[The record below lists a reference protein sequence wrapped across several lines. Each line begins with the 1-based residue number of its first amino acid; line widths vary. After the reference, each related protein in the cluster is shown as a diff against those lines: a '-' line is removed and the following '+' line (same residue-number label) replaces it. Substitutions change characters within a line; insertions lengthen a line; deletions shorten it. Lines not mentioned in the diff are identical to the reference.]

1 MKRPHTVPLAEGT
14 TFRQEETLFINAL
27 GLPAAARARFLATA
41 CFHNSTLRDRVVALL
56 KAHDRAEGFLD
67 SLEVVCWPRRRLKK
81 RTREH

>member
-1 MKRPHTVPLAEGT
+1 MKRFRAVYLAEGT
-14 TFRQEETLFINAL
+14 TFRQEEALFINAL

-67 SLEVVCWPRRRLKK
+67 PPPVVCWRPRSLKK
-81 RTREH
+81 RICE